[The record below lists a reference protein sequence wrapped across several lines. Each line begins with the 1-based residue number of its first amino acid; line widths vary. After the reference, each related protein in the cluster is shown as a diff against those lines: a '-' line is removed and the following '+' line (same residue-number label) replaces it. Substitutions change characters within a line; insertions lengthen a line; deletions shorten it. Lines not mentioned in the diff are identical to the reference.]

1 MTETGHRK
9 EGIMAISFPAPEV
22 AAQQQLGSATASHTD
37 GSSLLARAGRLLER
51 GYGRV
56 CSAIFDPDGD
66 CMRL

>member
-9 EGIMAISFPAPEV
+9 EGTMAISFPTPEV
-22 AAQQQLGSATASHTD
+22 AAQQQLGSATANRTE
-37 GSSLLARAGRLLER
+37 GSSLLARAGRLLGR

-56 CSAIFDPDGD
+56 SSAIFDPDDD